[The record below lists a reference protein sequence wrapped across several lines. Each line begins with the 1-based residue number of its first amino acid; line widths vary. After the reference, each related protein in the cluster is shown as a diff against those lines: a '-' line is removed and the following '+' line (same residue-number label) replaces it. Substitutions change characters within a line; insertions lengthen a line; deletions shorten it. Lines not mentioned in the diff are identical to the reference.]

1 MRDEGRRSTVQ
12 EILVKYKREP
22 ELEKTIYVE
31 GTTDKALIKWFL
43 KQAKITN
50 VIVNEINTI
59 SIETSKILEL
69 GLDNN
74 ARGRVITL
82 TTLIDDFI
90 IGIIDS
96 DFDFLEE
103 PNYPHNTNLF
113 KTDYACMEMYCF
125 NEEILEKL
133 ILGYGDSK
141 QPKNF
146 VEFQLMLSGILTELF
161 LIRYAKDTI
170 QKDLKKINFEKYLKL
185 KSKNLTFDR
194 DKYLSSYLSNKSE
207 IIDKFNTCITHLKSN
222 LPTNVKKLIN
232 GHDFVTLIQFY
243 LGIKQ
248 GKEVFEKS
256 LYTSLEFDK
265 LKEEEMFQKILLT
278 NC

>member
-31 GTTDKALIKWFL
+31 GSTDKALIKWFL
-43 KQAKITN
+43 KQAKIN
-50 VIVNEINTI
+50 NIIVNEINTI
-59 SIETSKILEL
+59 NIDTNEL
-69 GLDNN
+69 FKLGVDDN

-82 TTLIDDFI
+82 TTLIKDSI

-96 DFDFLEE
+96 DFDFLKE
-103 PNYPHNTNLF
+103 PTYPHNENLYN
-113 KTDYACMEMYCF
+113 TDYACMEMYCF

-133 ILGYGDSK
+133 MLGYGDSK
-141 QPKNF
+141 QPNNF
-146 VEFQLMLSGILTELF
+146 SEFQLMLSGILTELF

-170 QKDLKKINFEKYLKL
+170 QKDLKKIDFEKYLKL
-185 KSKNLTFDR
+185 KSKNLAFDR
-194 DKYLSSYLSNKSE
+194 DKYLGSYLSHKSE
-207 IIDKFNTCITHLKSN
+207 IIDKFNTFITHLKSN
-222 LPTNVKKLIN
+222 LPTDVKKLIN

-248 GKEVFEKS
+248 GKEIFEKS

-265 LKEEEMFQKILLT
+265 LKKEKMFQKILLT